1 MLKYS
6 QQLISVDYESISV
19 TIGQGYI
26 QADIQYYFVCFDG
39 PIGCIMNSRLMREEE
54 IMKQFK
60 EKK

>member
-6 QQLISVDYESISV
+6 QQLISKTDDSLSV

-39 PIGCIMNSRLMREEE
+39 TMNSRLMREEE

>member
-6 QQLISVDYESISV
+6 QQLISKTDELISV
-19 TIGQGYI
+19 TIGQVYI

-39 PIGCIMNSRLMREEE
+39 TMNSRLMREEE

-60 EKK
+60 ERASD

>member
-6 QQLISVDYESISV
+6 QQLISVDDDSLSV

-26 QADIQYYFVCFDG
+26 QADIQYYFVYFNS
-39 PIGCIMNSRLMREEE
+39 PFGCITQSRLMREEE

>member
-6 QQLISVDYESISV
+6 QQLISKTDESISV

-39 PIGCIMNSRLMREEE
+39 TMNSRLMREEK

-60 EKK
+60 EKV

>member
-6 QQLISVDYESISV
+6 QQLISKTDESISV

-39 PIGCIMNSRLMREEE
+39 TMNSRLMREEE

>member
-6 QQLISVDYESISV
+6 QQLVGKTDESISV

-39 PIGCIMNSRLMREEE
+39 TMNSRLMREEE

>member
-6 QQLISVDYESISV
+6 QQLISVDDDSLSI

-39 PIGCIMNSRLMREEE
+39 TMNSRLMREEE

>member
-6 QQLISVDYESISV
+6 QQLISKTDESISV

-39 PIGCIMNSRLMREEE
+39 TMNSRLMREEE

-60 EKK
+60 EKV

>member
-6 QQLISVDYESISV
+6 QQLISKTDSSISV

-39 PIGCIMNSRLMREEE
+39 TMNSRLMREEE

>member
-6 QQLISVDYESISV
+6 QHLISKADEAIYV

-39 PIGCIMNSRLMREEE
+39 TTRSRLMREEE

>member
-6 QQLISVDYESISV
+6 QQLTSVDDDSLSI

-39 PIGCIMNSRLMREEE
+39 TTRSRLMREEE
-54 IMKQFK
+54 IMRQFK

>member
-6 QQLISVDYESISV
+6 QQLISKTDESISV

-39 PIGCIMNSRLMREEE
+39 TMNSRLMMEEE

-60 EKK
+60 ENK

>member
-1 MLKYS
+1 MLKYY
-6 QQLISVDYESISV
+6 QQLISKTDESISV

-39 PIGCIMNSRLMREEE
+39 TMNSRLMREEE

>member
-6 QQLISVDYESISV
+6 QQLISVDDESISV

-39 PIGCIMNSRLMREEE
+39 TMNSRLMREEE

>member
-1 MLKYS
+1 MLKYF
-6 QQLISVDYESISV
+6 QQLINKTDESISV

-39 PIGCIMNSRLMREEE
+39 TMNSRLMREEE

>member
-6 QQLISVDYESISV
+6 QQLISKTDESISV

-39 PIGCIMNSRLMREEE
+39 TTRSRLMREEE

>member
-6 QQLISVDYESISV
+6 QQLISKTGESISV

-39 PIGCIMNSRLMREEE
+39 TMNSRLMREEE

>member
-6 QQLISVDYESISV
+6 QQLISKTDESISV

-39 PIGCIMNSRLMREEE
+39 KTSSRLMREEE

-60 EKK
+60 EKV